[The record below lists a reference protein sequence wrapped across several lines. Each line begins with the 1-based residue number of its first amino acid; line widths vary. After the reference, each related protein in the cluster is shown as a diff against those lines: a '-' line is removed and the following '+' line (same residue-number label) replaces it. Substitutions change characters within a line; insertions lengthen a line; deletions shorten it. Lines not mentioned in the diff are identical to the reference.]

1 MMRYAVRSF
10 CILLVIGCAPL
21 KSHPPVV
28 TSDVVVTNDVVLSV
42 DTPVADVSDA
52 AASDTSDI
60 PAVDAADATVSDA
73 SDATVSDASDV
84 TASDASDV
92 VATDARDAALTDAPL
107 TDAPLTDAPLTD
119 APLTDAPL
127 TDAPLT
133 DAPSSAW
140 VPIAGGSCNA
150 RERNVATQE
159 SPHVDPDAGAIVY
172 LTNPP
177 ASGPHY
183 PVWARWGAWPDLP
196 RGYWVHNLEHGGVV
210 LLYNCASG
218 ACTATR
224 DALVAASRTIPM
236 DPACTPTDAEPASV
250 RVVITNDTVI
260 TTPIAG
266 AAWGWLYAADCV
278 DPASIRS
285 FYTRHAGMATENFCA
300 DGFYP

>member
-10 CILLVIGCAPL
+10 CILLVLGCAPL

-28 TSDVVVTNDVVLSV
+28 TSDVVITNDVVISV
-42 DTPVADVSDA
+42 DTAPADVSDA
-52 AASDTSDI
+52 TTSDTSDI
-60 PAVDAADATVSDA
+60 PAVDAVDASITDA

-84 TASDASDV
+84 AAS
-92 VATDARDAALTDAPL
+92 DARDAALTDASDAPLTDTPL

-119 APLTDAPL
+119 APLTDA
-127 TDAPLT
+127 
-133 DAPSSAW
+133 SSSDW

-150 RERNVATQE
+150 RERNVPTQE

-183 PVWARWGAWPDLP
+183 PVWARWGAWPDLA

-210 LLYNCASG
+210 LLYNCASS

-236 DPACTPTDAEPASV
+236 DPACTPTDAEPATV
-250 RVVITNDTVI
+250 RVVITNDTAI